1 MSAYAGTGH
10 RRANRSR
17 AGTHNQTLYYYN
29 AALTGGVVVCGKRD
43 QIRNL
48 RDNLS
53 LGSMFAIWLDCPFG
67 AA

>member
-29 AALTGGVVVCGKRD
+29 AVLTGGVVVCGKRD
-43 QIRNL
+43 QIPNL

-53 LGSMFAIWLDCPFG
+53 LGSMFAIWLDRPFG